1 LFPYRSFVSMIMQ
14 VVMIMILRQL
24 CMRRSIAMLD
34 LRMIVF
40 SDMRVDGNGV
50 TMVVMRRK
58 NVSLHS

>member
-1 LFPYRSFVSMIMQ
+1 MFPYRSFVSMIMQ

>member
-1 LFPYRSFVSMIMQ
+1 MIMQ